1 MSAGVDIWWTKGTE
15 IASASDATIHCRA
28 STAVAGIPPSWRGG
42 ERGAFMAKV
51 LGKYPA
57 KTESA
62 FRGSQISLSDS
73 GTHLAIGVGKTSPVG
88 IDIERQ
94 RPVDGLVQ
102 TLRRLGIDAL
112 AVRVGELA
120 PQARNKAFLTLW
132 TAFEAFLKLERLPW
146 ELGAQRFAAM
156 APQWS
161 VGTQGEVAFRGSDR
175 AGVCFWHGV
184 VPGEIVVAAA
194 TPKPVVIALSA
205 MNVAPRAR
213 IASK

>member
-1 MSAGVDIWWTKGTE
+1 MAPGVDIWWTRGTE

-28 STAVAGIPPSWRGG
+28 STAVAGIPASWRSG
-42 ERGAFMAKV
+42 ERGAFMNQV
-51 LGKYPA
+51 LGKYSA
-57 KTESA
+57 KADSA
-62 FRGSQISLSDS
+62 FRGNQMSLSDS
-73 GTHLAIGVGKTSPVG
+73 GTHLAIGVGKSIPVG

-94 RPVDGLVQ
+94 RPVDGPIQ

-112 AVRVGELA
+112 ATRVGELA
-120 PQARNKAFLTLW
+120 PARRNKAFLTLW

-156 APQWS
+156 APQWT
-161 VGTQGEVAFRGSDR
+161 VGSQGEVQFRGSDR
-175 AGVCFWHGV
+175 AGVSFWHRV

-194 TPKPVVIALSA
+194 TPKPVLVALTT
-205 MNVAPRAR
+205 MNVASKQR